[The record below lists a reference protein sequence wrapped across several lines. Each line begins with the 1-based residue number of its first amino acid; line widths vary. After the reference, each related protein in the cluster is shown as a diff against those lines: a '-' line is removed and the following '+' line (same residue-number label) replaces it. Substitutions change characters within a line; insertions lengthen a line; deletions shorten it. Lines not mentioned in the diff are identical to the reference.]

1 MPAAQQNAWSR
12 MTLDEFLLW
21 NAPRPMQ
28 LVDGE
33 PQAMAPATEIHGL
46 LKAELV
52 ALLRNHLLDQRS
64 ACRVVTAPGVV
75 PRVRSDV
82 NFRIPDL
89 GVTCSP
95 PSQSAV
101 VAEPVLLIEIL
112 SPSNEVDTRANVWAY
127 TTIPSVQEILL
138 LRSSRI
144 EAELLRRG
152 PDGSWPA
159 GPMMLG
165 PEATLTL
172 DSLGFTVAL
181 AAVYRTTGLSG
192 LIPTIG

>member
-1 MPAAQQNAWSR
+1 M
-12 MTLDEFLLW
+12 
-21 NAPRPMQ
+21 
-28 LVDGE
+28 
-33 PQAMAPATEIHGL
+33 
-46 LKAELV
+46 
-52 ALLRNHLLDQRS
+52 
-64 ACRVVTAPGVV
+64 
-75 PRVRSDV
+75 
-82 NFRIPDL
+82 
-89 GVTCSP
+89 
-95 PSQSAV
+95 
-101 VAEPVLLIEIL
+101 
-112 SPSNEVDTRANVWAY
+112 DTRANVWAY

-172 DSLGFTVAL
+172 DSLGFTLAL

-192 LIPTIG
+192 LIPAIG